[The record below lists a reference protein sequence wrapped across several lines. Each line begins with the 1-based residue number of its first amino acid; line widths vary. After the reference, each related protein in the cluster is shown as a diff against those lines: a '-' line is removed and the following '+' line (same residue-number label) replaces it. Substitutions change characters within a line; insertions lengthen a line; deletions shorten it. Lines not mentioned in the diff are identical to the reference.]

1 MLSIVVFIL
10 SLIGNNCPA
19 SSPVNDLSNIR
30 TSVKADVQRIVFDI
44 TGENEPAYY
53 LKKDKDTINL
63 TLEASISPSKEIE
76 LKKKLQ
82 NSKYIDSIKVLHL
95 PAEGELILSM
105 KLKAKTFEQF
115 MALPNPSRV
124 VIDISKNKIGE

>member
-1 MLSIVVFIL
+1 MFSIVVFML
-10 SLIGNNCPA
+10 SLIGNNCHA
-19 SSPVNDLSNIR
+19 NSSISDLSNIR

-63 TLEASISPSKEIE
+63 TLEASISPSKETE

-82 NSKYIDSIKVLHL
+82 NSRYIDSIKILHL
-95 PAEGELILSM
+95 PEEGESILSI
-105 KLKAKTFEQF
+105 KLKTKTFEQF